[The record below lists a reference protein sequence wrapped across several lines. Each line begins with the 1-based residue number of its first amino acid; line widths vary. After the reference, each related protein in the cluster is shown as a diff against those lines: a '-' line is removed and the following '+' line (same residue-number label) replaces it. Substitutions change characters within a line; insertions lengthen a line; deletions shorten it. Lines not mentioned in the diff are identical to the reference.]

1 MFNVM
6 DSIESQS
13 IDLLLTDFPYGILNK
28 RNKWDSVIDY
38 DKFWEHEKIICKP
51 KNEKKILKKLKQ
63 KNEPYFYLGK
73 IIKNKKKIDIKN
85 LKKKWEF

>member
-1 MFNVM
+1 MLKVFNC
-6 DSIESQS
+6 
-13 IDLLLTDFPYGILNK
+13 GIGM
-28 RNKWDSVIDY
+28 I
-38 DKFWEHEKIICKP
+38 IICKP

-63 KNEPYFYLGK
+63 KKEPYFYLGK